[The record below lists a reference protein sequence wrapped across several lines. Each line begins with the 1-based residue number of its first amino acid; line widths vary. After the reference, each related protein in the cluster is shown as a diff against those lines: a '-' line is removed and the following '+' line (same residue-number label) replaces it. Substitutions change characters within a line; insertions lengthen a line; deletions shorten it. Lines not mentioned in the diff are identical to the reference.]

1 MSMQPINNSNVNRFE
16 KTGNSVSKQFSGS
29 SNPEVL
35 KESTEVL
42 TQALDTASTVA
53 KAVLNI
59 KKENGKMPDTYKEP
73 VVRKI
78 DIDLCREH
86 LEILDR
92 IKNNDNAYKSMD
104 DFKNAGGVFEKG
116 KALVNGEPFSGI
128 IKLEMKGES
137 EAEKDDFRAPERYAI
152 FNKNGNL
159 EEVLTYT
166 TDYNKRDSIVVQN
179 PNSSVANILISTE
192 TITTDAIH
200 FQGYE
205 AVLDKYNIE

>member
-16 KTGNSVSKQFSGS
+16 KTENSVSKQFSGS

-59 KKENGKMPDTYKEP
+59 KKENVKMTDTYKEP

-86 LEILDR
+86 LEILEELKIMIMP
-92 IKNNDNAYKSMD
+92 IKVWMILKMR
-104 DFKNAGGVFEKG
+104 
-116 KALVNGEPFSGI
+116 
-128 IKLEMKGES
+128 
-137 EAEKDDFRAPERYAI
+137 AECLKKER
-152 FNKNGNL
+152 L
-159 EEVLTYT
+159 L
-166 TDYNKRDSIVVQN
+166 
-179 PNSSVANILISTE
+179 
-192 TITTDAIH
+192 
-200 FQGYE
+200 
-205 AVLDKYNIE
+205 